1 MLLKKLTESF
11 GASGDE
17 GAVRKIIKKELK
29 DIVAEYR
36 VDVMGNVFATKKSKN
51 KNAPHIV
58 LCAHMDEVG
67 LMIKGIDSNGYIKFA
82 PVGGIDP
89 RVLVSKAVYIG
100 DDKIPGIIGSKAI
113 HLQTRDESSKSIPM
127 DKLYI
132 DIGCKDKKETEKLV
146 SVGDY
151 IYFDSEYVEFGSNSV
166 KVKALDDRAGCA
178 IIIEL
183 LKQDLPV
190 TVTGI
195 FTVQE
200 EVGLR
205 GSAVAANQADSD
217 LAIILEGTLCADI
230 YDEDPHLEVTKF
242 GGGPAIS
249 IMDRTSIYSRT
260 LIDSLVDTANKNN
273 IPWQY
278 RRSGSGGND
287 AGRFHTSKTGTPS
300 LSVAVPCRYVHSAVS
315 VMNKNDYN
323 NTKELILKYLEK
335 IGEGGIPT
343 DENK

>member
-1 MLLKKLTESF
+1 MLLKKLTEAF

-17 GAVRKIIKKELK
+17 GEIRKIIKEELN
-29 DIVAEYR
+29 DIVDEYR

-51 KNAPHIV
+51 NNVPHIV

-67 LMIKGIDSNGYIKFA
+67 LMVKGIDSEGFVKFA
-82 PVGGIDP
+82 PIGGIDP
-89 RVLVSKAVYIG
+89 RVLVSKAIFIG
-100 DDKIPGIIGSKAI
+100 EDRIPGIIGAKAI
-113 HLQTRDESSKSIPM
+113 HLQTADESTKAIPM

-132 DIGCKDKKETEKLV
+132 DIGCSNKKETEKIV
-146 SVGDY
+146 SLGDY
-151 IYFDSEYVEFGSNSV
+151 IYFDSKYVEFGSNSV
-166 KVKALDDRAGCA
+166 KVKALDDRVGCA

-183 LKQDLPV
+183 LKMDLPI
-190 TVTGI
+190 TVTGV

-205 GSAVAANQADSD
+205 GAAVAANQMDSD

-242 GGGPAIS
+242 GAGPAIS
-249 IMDRTSIYSRT
+249 IMDRTSIYNRA
-260 LIDSLVDTANKNN
+260 LVDSLVDTAKENN

-287 AGRFHTSKTGTPS
+287 AGRFHVAKSGTPS

-315 VMNKNDYN
+315 VMNKNDFN
-323 NTKELILKYLEK
+323 NTKELMIKYIEK
-335 IGEGGIPT
+335 IGAGGILN
-343 DENK
+343 D